1 MPKWRQ
7 LVTAFFI
14 LVALAGVFLV
24 VAELPYGALVLI
36 VSSISF
42 VGFGW
47 PVWKQM
53 LFSKK

>member
-1 MPKWRQ
+1 MPKWRR

-24 VAELPYGALVLI
+24 VAELPYGTLVL
-36 VSSISF
+36 VTSSVCF

-47 PVWKQM
+47 PVWDQM
-53 LFSKK
+53 LFRK